1 MKLTFLGATLTVTGS
16 KFLLDSGDHRVL
28 IDCGLFQ
35 GMKDLRLRNWADPP
49 VDPNSVDSVV
59 LTHAHIDHT
68 GYLPRFVA
76 QGFKGPVRATPATV
90 DLARILLPDAAHLQE
105 EEARYRNKHH
115 LSKHKPALP
124 LYTLDD
130 AMTAIELFRPVKYGE
145 AVSLSSSLGFDMMH
159 A

>member
-1 MKLTFLGATLTVTGS
+1 MKLTFLGATQTVTGS

-35 GMKDLRLRNWADPP
+35 GMKELRLRNWADPP
-49 VDPNSVDSVV
+49 VDPSSIDSIV

-76 QGFKGPVRATPATV
+76 QGFKGPIRATPATV

-105 EEARYRNKHH
+105 EEAKYRYKHQ

-124 LYTLDD
+124 LYT
-130 AMTAIELFRPVKYGE
+130 IENEMAALELLRPVK
-145 AVSLSSSLGFDMMH
+145 
-159 A
+159 